1 VNNSFNALIVP
12 AALAHPVHIKC
23 VDLDITARL
32 RVLQG
37 EIGFISSVDWFAYL
51 DNGGTRSAEN
61 VRAEVLIREAG
72 VEIEETIHGT
82 ATFLGHTSPG
92 EESDPPRH
100 LIRLAEQ
107 LFDMPLAA

>member
-1 VNNSFNALIVP
+1 VNNSLNALIIP
-12 AALAHPVHIKC
+12 ASLAYPVHIKC
-23 VDLDITARL
+23 VELDITVRL

-37 EIGFISSVDWFAYL
+37 GIGFISAVDWCAYL
-51 DNGGTRSAEN
+51 DNGGIRSAEN

-82 ATFLGHTSPG
+82 ATFLGHLSPG